1 MKLKDLRQIFSQYQ
15 AVDIY
20 EGSKLL
26 YFNDVFEFVPDEL
39 DSREVRD
46 VTIINNRIDIYLEVV
61 R

>member
-20 EGSKLL
+20 EGNNLL

-39 DSREVRD
+39 DLREVRD
-46 VTIINNRIDIYLEVV
+46 VTVINNRIDIYLEVI